1 MFSWFLLLLAWHLIS
16 WKSLEGYFRTC
27 YCDWCQKIIMSSR
40 GGDDVEWMHPFTIQ
54 LLFKTGMKVVKILD
68 IILIQNI
75 YIWLASFFHE
85 WNYHHI
91 RHYQKGTK
99 YRDNRTSAL
108 FLYINSLF
116 WYIFFCINNNGNY
129 IGHYAITLQ
138 KKEVWDQ
145 LFCPA
150 KCFKICHIYRKRKPM

>member
-68 IILIQNI
+68 IISIQNI
-75 YIWLASFFHE
+75 HIWLASFFHE

-91 RHYQKGTK
+91 VIIKKEHNFSL

-116 WYIFFCINNNGNY
+116 WYIFFCINYNGNNPPNHLLVEPRY
-129 IGHYAITLQ
+129 YHVEGS
-138 KKEVWDQ
+138 
-145 LFCPA
+145 
-150 KCFKICHIYRKRKPM
+150 KIRLLPWPW